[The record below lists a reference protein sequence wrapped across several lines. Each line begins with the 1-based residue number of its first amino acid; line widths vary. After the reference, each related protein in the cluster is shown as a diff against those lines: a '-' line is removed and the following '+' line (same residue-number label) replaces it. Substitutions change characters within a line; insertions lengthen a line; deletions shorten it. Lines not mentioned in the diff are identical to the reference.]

1 MIPLSTWLSDAAGR
15 TPPPSED
22 DVIASAPA
30 PAIGCGADFEMLLTE
45 RYEAGVVHGR
55 EAVRQEIETALA
67 ERAAQYA
74 LEVAA
79 LRQQWVS
86 TEARE
91 LSDLCRAL
99 IAEVRGGI
107 ESDIA
112 SALRPFIS
120 RRVLQQSV
128 DAFRDVLSACV
139 LSRATVEIGVSLPVE
154 FQKDFE
160 HFMSAS
166 SGMVSM
172 AGTTAMECSARSG
185 DMWFETCMREWLAVL
200 EDSAND

>member
-1 MIPLSTWLSDAAGR
+1 
-15 TPPPSED
+15 
-22 DVIASAPA
+22 
-30 PAIGCGADFEMLLTE
+30 MLLTE

-55 EAVRQEIETALA
+55 DAVRQEIATALA

-86 TEARE
+86 TEAQE

-99 IAEVRGGI
+99 IAEVRVSI

-120 RRVLQQSV
+120 RRVLEQSV

-139 LSRATVEIGVSLPVE
+139 QSRAVAEISVSLPVE

-160 HFMSAS
+160 QFMSAS